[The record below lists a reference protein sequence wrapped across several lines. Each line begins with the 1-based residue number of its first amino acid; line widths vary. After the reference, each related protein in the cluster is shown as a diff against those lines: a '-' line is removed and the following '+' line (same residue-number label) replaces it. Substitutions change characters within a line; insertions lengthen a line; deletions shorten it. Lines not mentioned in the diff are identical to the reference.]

1 MKANRGDQI
10 IVDITN
16 PGIPSRRGQVIDV
29 LGTGTDERYLVRWQ
43 DGHES
48 IYVPGADFR
57 VLEVR

>member
-16 PGIPSRRGQVIDV
+16 PGMPSRRGQVIDV
-29 LGTGTDERYLVRWQ
+29 LGTGIDERYLVRWQ

-48 IYVPGADFR
+48 VYVPGPGSR
-57 VLEVR
+57 VLEIR